1 MAELC
6 VVIVI
11 TAMLSCSAM
20 AATVVQKA
28 GSDVV
33 GILVLVVDQQVAK
46 ELQLTG
52 QQRDQLLD
60 LIDAREA
67 EAIELISLPAE
78 QQKEKLA
85 AMRRESETQGLALL
99 TPEQRA
105 QFEKIRL
112 RREGLAALAQ
122 PAVIEELKL
131 SEEQQSQVA
140 EILGSRDELLDTAD
154 EPDKKTILAGVE
166 RKLSLLLTDVQ
177 RSAWVE
183 LIGTSATSLPVAND
197 KPATQEVVT
206 NEPKEIGVAASTP
219 GKIRF
224 SFRYQPWRDVLQWFA
239 DQADLSF
246 VLDAAPEGT
255 FNYTDS
261 HEYTPAEAIDLLN
274 SVLLTKGYTLVR
286 RQRMLMLIN
295 LEDGI
300 PDNLISTIPLDEL
313 DKKGEYELVAVLFDL
328 EKTSPEALQDE
339 IEQMVGPQGSVVALT
354 TSRQLL
360 VTETAGRLRA
370 IRSVIERIERPQ
382 EVQSSKMEAID
393 LEFALAEELLDVAR
407 QMLDIPAEQNATADG
422 SLRLTADPLG
432 NRILVTATPE
442 MLEKVKEIIKVVDV
456 AGPGQLDP
464 GAIHESPQLVVY
476 TVTTADSESVLAV
489 MQTLLDGLPDVR
501 LTVDAKTGNLIALAR
516 PSQHKTIKA
525 TLDQLQ
531 RDALQVEVIH
541 LNVVDP
547 QLAVLSINK
556 LFGAGAE
563 GGQGNA
569 PLIDADPSTNQLLI
583 RGTEAQ
589 IEEIRSLLEK
599 MGESDSENG
608 RLANRQN
615 VRMLDLTG
623 SDAEAALQQIQ
634 EIWPS
639 LRPNKIRFVTPSA
652 VVPSLDS
659 HRDGQSPRH
668 RVRIPMPG
676 SSLRL
681 LPQPSRAPE
690 KKPAPKPT
698 RGAPQSTTVKPAP
711 PVDRTTRL
719 SGGVR
724 VFFASQTVAEE
735 PAPAAAVEKAQPPAV
750 ETPAVETPAVEAPA
764 VEAKEPESTIGA
776 DIIVAPGPGGVM
788 IASDDLD
795 ALDEFEELLTTLAG
809 DGLGS
814 NSELTVFYLKFAKA
828 SLIAQTLNDILGGGT
843 LAEEGGGGGGG
854 LVGDMARTALGDAGG
869 GIMGALLG
877 LGGAA
882 GGSIAPSGPIKITP
896 DSRLNALFV
905 QAGPADVQTIEQLL
919 QVLDQK
925 GSPEDVAVIPKTK
938 MVPVVNTQADE
949 IVEILKQVYSDRLA
963 SGPGAAARQ
972 PSPQEFFRMLRGGR
986 GGRGSSQQ
994 RAQEEAQKM
1003 ALGVDA
1009 RSNSVIVAA
1018 PEPLLDEVVQLIK
1031 QLDQTAAKSDQTM
1044 RVVTLRNAS
1053 PEAVQRAL
1061 SSMIGDSVQ
1070 FGGKTKT
1077 AKPPTT
1083 PGAQPQ
1089 TPQAGGQGASD
1100 AARRAMMMQMMRSRG
1115 QGGGGRG
1122 GRGGRR

>member
-1 MAELC
+1 
-6 VVIVI
+6 
-11 TAMLSCSAM
+11 
-20 AATVVQKA
+20 
-28 GSDVV
+28 
-33 GILVLVVDQQVAK
+33 
-46 ELQLTG
+46 
-52 QQRDQLLD
+52 
-60 LIDAREA
+60 
-67 EAIELISLPAE
+67 
-78 QQKEKLA
+78 
-85 AMRRESETQGLALL
+85 
-99 TPEQRA
+99 
-105 QFEKIRL
+105 
-112 RREGLAALAQ
+112 
-122 PAVIEELKL
+122 
-131 SEEQQSQVA
+131 
-140 EILGSRDELLDTAD
+140 
-154 EPDKKTILAGVE
+154 
-166 RKLSLLLTDVQ
+166 
-177 RSAWVE
+177 
-183 LIGTSATSLPVAND
+183 
-197 KPATQEVVT
+197 
-206 NEPKEIGVAASTP
+206 
-219 GKIRF
+219 
-224 SFRYQPWRDVLQWFA
+224 
-239 DQADLSF
+239 
-246 VLDAAPEGT
+246 
-255 FNYTDS
+255 
-261 HEYTPAEAIDLLN
+261 
-274 SVLLTKGYTLVR
+274 
-286 RQRMLMLIN
+286 
-295 LEDGI
+295 
-300 PDNLISTIPLDEL
+300 
-313 DKKGEYELVAVLFDL
+313 
-328 EKTSPEALQDE
+328 
-339 IEQMVGPQGSVVALT
+339 
-354 TSRQLL
+354 
-360 VTETAGRLRA
+360 
-370 IRSVIERIERPQ
+370 
-382 EVQSSKMEAID
+382 
-393 LEFALAEELLDVAR
+393 
-407 QMLDIPAEQNATADG
+407 
-422 SLRLTADPLG
+422 
-432 NRILVTATPE
+432 
-442 MLEKVKEIIKVVDV
+442 
-456 AGPGQLDP
+456 
-464 GAIHESPQLVVY
+464 
-476 TVTTADSESVLAV
+476 

-583 RGTEAQ
+583 RGTETQ

-608 RLANRQN
+608 RLGNRQN

-634 EIWPS
+634 QIWPS

-659 HRDGQSPRH
+659 HRDGESPRR

-676 SSLRL
+676 SPLRL
-681 LPQPSRAPE
+681 FPQPSRAPE
-690 KKPAPKPT
+690 KTPAPKPT
-698 RGAPQSTTVKPAP
+698 PGTPQSRSVKPAP
-711 PVDRTTRL
+711 PVDRTTGL
-719 SGGVR
+719 SGGAR
-724 VFFASQTVAEE
+724 IFFASQTVAEE
-735 PAPAAAVEKAQPPAV
+735 PAPAVEEPQP
-750 ETPAVETPAVEAPA
+750 PAVETPAVEAPA
-764 VEAKEPESTIGA
+764 VEAPAVEAPAVEAKERESTVGA

-809 DGLGS
+809 EGLGS
-814 NSELTVFYLKFAKA
+814 SSELTVFYLKFAKA
-828 SLIAQTLNDILGGGT
+828 ALIAQTLNDILGGGT
-843 LAEEGGGGGGG
+843 LAEEDGGGGGGV
-854 LVGDMARTALGDAGG
+854 VGDMARSAMGDMGG

-919 QVLDQK
+919 EVLDQK

-938 MVPVVNTQADE
+938 MVPVVNTQAEE
-949 IVEILKQVYSDRLA
+949 IVEILKQVFRDRLA
-963 SGPGAAARQ
+963 STTGGAARQ
-972 PSPQEFFRMLRGGR
+972 PSPQDFMRMLRGGR

-1044 RVVTLRNAS
+1044 RVVTLHNAS
-1053 PEAVQRAL
+1053 PEAVQKAL

-1089 TPQAGGQGASD
+1089 SPQAGGQGASD

-1115 QGGGGRG
+1115 QGGGRG